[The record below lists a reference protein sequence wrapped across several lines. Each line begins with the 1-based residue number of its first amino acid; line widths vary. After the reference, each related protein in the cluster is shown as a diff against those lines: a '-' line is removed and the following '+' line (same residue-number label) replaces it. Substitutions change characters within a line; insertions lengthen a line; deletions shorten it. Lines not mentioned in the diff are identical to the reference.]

1 MLALLQRFGDRGLR
15 AFGVTESATE
25 GEERQAALDAI
36 REEKMTFPSLLDA
49 EGAWSK
55 SAAIEIA
62 PTFLVI
68 GKDGRVAYRTTG
80 KLTEGTEGFAK
91 LAAAL
96 DEALRR

>member
-15 AFGVTESATE
+15 AFGVTESAVD
-25 GEERQAALDAI
+25 GEDRRAVLDAI
-36 REEKMTFPSLLDA
+36 REEKMSFPSLLDPD
-49 EGAWSK
+49 GAWSK
-55 SAAIEIA
+55 EAAIEIS

-68 GKDGRVAYRTTG
+68 GKEGRVVYRTTG

-96 DEALRR
+96 DGALGK